1 MVHNEFKNHEDISVL
16 DAQNHIHPWHSMGVD
31 DPNYMVA
38 RRANGIFIYDDAGN
52 KFIDGPGGM
61 WSTQIGYGR
70 QEMAD
75 AISKQVL
82 NLPFNNPWSST
93 SKPSALLAAKLSAE
107 APGDLNNV
115 FFTTGGST
123 AVDTAIRFAWFY
135 NNVMGRPEKKA
146 IIARHK
152 GYHGSTF
159 LSSSVS
165 GKERDKSFMDLG
177 NGRVHFLSN
186 VNPFLRPDG
195 MDVATWCDQRI
206 EEFESMVLDV
216 GPDRVAIFI
225 AEPVLASGGVI
236 IPPEGYHARCLE
248 ICKKYDIIY
257 ISDEVVTGF
266 GRLGEFFASKS
277 VFGIEPDIITVAKG
291 ITSGYVP
298 LGGVLISDR
307 LMNDIRSED
316 NKNIMFSNGFTYSAH
331 PVSCAAALKNIE
343 IMEREDLFAHVKE
356 VSPYFQKRLQD
367 LRRCKIVG
375 DVRGIGLLGCIEG
388 IVSSEINEQKQLRID
403 REFGMRIDE
412 KCENKGLIV
421 RPLINMCVLSPPL
434 IIQRDEIDQM
444 FDILESSLDEVA
456 AEML

>member
-1 MVHNEFKNHEDISVL
+1 
-16 DAQNHIHPWHSMGVD
+16 
-31 DPNYMVA
+31 
-38 RRANGIFIYDDAGN
+38 
-52 KFIDGPGGM
+52 
-61 WSTQIGYGR
+61 
-70 QEMAD
+70 
-75 AISKQVL
+75 
-82 NLPFNNPWSST
+82 
-93 SKPSALLAAKLSAE
+93 
-107 APGDLNNV
+107 
-115 FFTTGGST
+115 
-123 AVDTAIRFAWFY
+123 
-135 NNVMGRPEKKA
+135 
-146 IIARHK
+146 
-152 GYHGSTF
+152 
-159 LSSSVS
+159 
-165 GKERDKSFMDLG
+165 
-177 NGRVHFLSN
+177 
-186 VNPFLRPDG
+186 
-195 MDVATWCDQRI
+195 
-206 EEFESMVLDV
+206 MVLDV

-356 VSPYFQKRLQD
+356 ISPYFQKRLQD

>member
-1 MVHNEFKNHEDISVL
+1 VHV
-16 DAQNHIHPWHSMGVD
+16 
-31 DPNYMVA
+31 
-38 RRANGIFIYDDAGN
+38 
-52 KFIDGPGGM
+52 
-61 WSTQIGYGR
+61 
-70 QEMAD
+70 
-75 AISKQVL
+75 
-82 NLPFNNPWSST
+82 
-93 SKPSALLAAKLSAE
+93 
-107 APGDLNNV
+107 
-115 FFTTGGST
+115 
-123 AVDTAIRFAWFY
+123 
-135 NNVMGRPEKKA
+135 
-146 IIARHK
+146 
-152 GYHGSTF
+152 
-159 LSSSVS
+159 
-165 GKERDKSFMDLG
+165 
-177 NGRVHFLSN
+177 LSN

-266 GRLGEFFASKS
+266 GRLGEFFASKA

-356 VSPYFQKRLQD
+356 ITPYFQKRLQD
-367 LRRCKIVG
+367 LRRSKIVG